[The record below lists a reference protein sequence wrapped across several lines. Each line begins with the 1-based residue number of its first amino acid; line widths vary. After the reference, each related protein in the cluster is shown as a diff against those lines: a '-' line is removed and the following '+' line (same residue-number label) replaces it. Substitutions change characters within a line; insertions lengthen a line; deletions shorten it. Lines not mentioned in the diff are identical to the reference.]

1 MLASKTK
8 ANLVLLAT
16 FALGGLTGALITN
29 LLNTAPPRGIRGLE
43 EMTKKVKLN
52 PQQRQQVQHILDD
65 TQKQYEELQKEVRPR
80 FEEIRKDVNPRF
92 ESVRSATRTK
102 IRGLLS
108 PEQQSLYD
116 DYNRERD
123 AQREKRLSERDKSG
137 KDKK

>member
-29 LLNTAPPRGIRGLE
+29 LLSAAPPRGLHVID
-43 EMTKKVKLN
+43 EMTKEVKLN
-52 PQQRQQVQHILDD
+52 PQQRQQIEHILNS
-65 TQKQYEELQKEVRPR
+65 TQKEYEDLQKEVRPR

-92 ESVRSATRTK
+92 EAIRTATRTK
-102 IRGLLS
+102 IRVLLS
-108 PEQQSLYD
+108 PEQQTLYD
-116 DYNRERD
+116 EWNRKRD
-123 AQREKRLSERDKSG
+123 AQREKRLADKDKPG

>member
-29 LLNTAPPRGIRGLE
+29 LLSTAPPRGIRGMD
-43 EMTKKVKLN
+43 EMTKEVKLN
-52 PQQRQQVQHILDD
+52 PQQRQQIEHILNS
-65 TQKQYEELQKEVRPR
+65 TQKEYEDLQKEVRPR

-92 ESVRSATRTK
+92 EAIRTATRTK
-102 IRGLLS
+102 IRALLA
-108 PEQQSLYD
+108 PEQQTLYD
-116 DYNRERD
+116 EWNRKRD
-123 AQREKRLSERDKSG
+123 AQREKRLSDKEKSG